1 MVSQVTLFMNLFK
14 ELKCT
19 DKLSKGIENLLL
31 NAFLSCPHRYAEI
44 VRCSSMQAMIS
55 SAT

>member
-31 NAFLSCPHRYAEI
+31 NAFLGCHHRYAGI